1 MITQAENPSINAA
14 TLSVESGTHQNERIL
29 QTQIVRLITGSG
41 FSNVAGIA
49 MAIIWVG
56 LIWKDLPHEVLSV
69 WLGVMLL
76 LFFYRSAVHYLK
88 LYSAESKLPLDKF
101 IVRRWYLV
109 SVFLTG
115 AGWGITSTLMFP
127 FNELHQIVLA
137 FIIVGVS
144 ASGVSYSS
152 VAWVYYG
159 YVGCVLLPLM
169 IRFFYM
175 GGEVYYALSAMTGF
189 FLGVMI
195 MAVHR
200 MYKSS
205 TAELELSYKNEALIG
220 GLTKASASLERLND
234 DLKDEIDHGKKIE
247 AELKAAKENA
257 EKMSQAKGE
266 FLANMSHE
274 IRTPMN
280 GVIGTLQLLEDTN
293 LNSEQKEFVLI
304 AHKSADALLAI
315 LNDILDLSKIEAGKL
330 NFENI
335 SFDLNQI
342 IKDIVTLYSLKSEQQ
357 GVLLV
362 QEIDESLPVSLMGD
376 PTRLRQVIV
385 NLVSNALKF
394 TDRGEVKINVE
405 VVKFNTDKD
414 TDSIDVKISVSDT
427 GIGIPEAAQKTLFN
441 AFTQA
446 DGSTTR
452 KYGGTGL
459 GLAIV
464 SQLVD
469 MMGGILGVDSVEG
482 EGSQF
487 WFTARFQPGNEK
499 PENQPERVAEN
510 NSAQLDAKI
519 LLVEDNPINQMV
531 AQKMLEKVGLKP
543 KLANNGLQAMQLLNE
558 QTFDLVLMDCQ
569 MPEMDGFDATREIR
583 KLEIKAINQNS
594 IPVVAMTANVMSG
607 DRERCLD
614 VGMDDYIG
622 KPVQRDQLESVL
634 RKWLD

>member
-1 MITQAENPSINAA
+1 MLSHIENTSGMTAGVLLAESSAQR
-14 TLSVESGTHQNERIL
+14 EERVL
-29 QTQIVRLITGSG
+29 QTQIARLIAGSG
-41 FSNVAGIA
+41 FSNIAGIA

-56 LIWKDLPHEVLSV
+56 LIWNKLPDEVVSV

-76 LFFYRSAVHYLK
+76 LFVYRAAVHYFR
-88 LYSAESKLPLDKF
+88 LYSAESKLAINKF

-115 AGWGITSTLMFP
+115 AGWGITSILMFP
-127 FNELHQIVLA
+127 YSELHQIVLA
-137 FIIVGVS
+137 FILVGVS
-144 ASGVSYSS
+144 ASGVAYSS

-169 IRFFYM
+169 VRLFYV

-189 FLGVMI
+189 FLGVMV

-205 TAELELSYKNEALIG
+205 VAELELSFKNEALISD
-220 GLTKASASLERLND
+220 LTRASNNLERLNEN
-234 DLKDEIDHGKKIE
+234 LKDEIQHGKQIE
-247 AELKAAKENA
+247 IELKKARDKA

-280 GVIGTLQLLEDTN
+280 GVIGTLQLLEDTR
-293 LNSEQKEFVLI
+293 LNAEQKEFVET

-330 NFENI
+330 SFECI
-335 SFDLNQI
+335 AFDFKQVVR
-342 IKDIVTLYSLKSEQQ
+342 DIVVLHSLKAEQH
-357 GVLLV
+357 GIALL
-362 QEIDESLPVSLMGD
+362 QEIDESLPGTLMGD
-376 PTRLRQVIV
+376 PTRLRQVII

-394 TDRGEVKINVE
+394 TRQGEVKVKVD
-405 VVKFNTDKD
+405 VVNKQEDKVALKV
-414 TDSIDVKISVSDT
+414 TVSDT
-427 GIGIPEAAQKTLFN
+427 GIGISKAAQKTLFN

-464 SQLVD
+464 NQLVE
-469 MMGGILGVDSVEG
+469 MMDGMLGVDSVEG
-482 EGSQF
+482 VGSEF
-487 WFTARFQPGNEK
+487 WFTANFPCVDEK
-499 PENQPERVAEN
+499 LVTAAKPVIERRPLAL
-510 NSAQLDAKI
+510 NSKV

-531 AQKMLEKVGLKP
+531 AQKMLEKFGLKA
-543 KLANNGLQAMQLLNE
+543 KLANNGVEALRCLHDE
-558 QTFDLVLMDCQ
+558 PFDLVLMDCQ

-583 KLEIKAINQNS
+583 RLAIKAPNEKPL
-594 IPVVAMTANVMSG
+594 PVVAMTANVMSG
-607 DRERCLD
+607 DRERCLE

-622 KPVQRDQLESVL
+622 KPVQREQLESIL
-634 RKWLD
+634 QKWLS

>member
-1 MITQAENPSINAA
+1 MISQTQNPSIAVGKLQDA
-14 TLSVESGTHQNERIL
+14 TATEHDERIL
-29 QTQIVRLITGSG
+29 QTQIERLITGSG
-41 FSNVAGIA
+41 FSNIAGIA

-56 LIWKDLPHEVLSV
+56 LIWKNLPHEVLSV
-69 WLGVMLL
+69 WLGVMIL
-76 LFFYRSAVHYLK
+76 LFLYRSAVHYFK
-88 LYSAESKLPLDKF
+88 LYSKDVTNSIDRFVL
-101 IVRRWYLV
+101 RRWYLI

-115 AGWGITSTLMFP
+115 AGWGITSILMFP
-127 FNELHQIVLA
+127 FNELYQIVLA
-137 FIIVGVS
+137 FILVGVS
-144 ASGVSYSS
+144 ASGVAYSS

-169 IRFFYM
+169 FRLFYI

-189 FLGVMI
+189 FLGVMV

-205 TAELELSYKNEALIG
+205 VAELELSYKNEALIRD
-220 GLTKASASLERLND
+220 LTDASSSLEKLND
-234 DLKDEIDHGKKIE
+234 NLKDEILHGKEIE
-247 AELKAAKENA
+247 AELKEAKEKA

-280 GVIGTLQLLEDTN
+280 GVIGTLQLLEDTP
-293 LNSEQKEFVLI
+293 LNKDQHEFVNT

-330 NFENI
+330 SFEKI
-335 SFDLNQI
+335 AFDFNQI
-342 IKDIVTLYSLKSEQQ
+342 IRDIVILHSLKSEQQ
-357 GVLLV
+357 GVVLS
-362 QEIDESLPVSLMGD
+362 QQIDDALPAALIGD

-394 TDRGEVKINVE
+394 TREGEVKISVD
-405 VVKFNTDKD
+405 VLKKNTD
-414 TDSIDVKISVSDT
+414 SVDVKVTVSDT
-427 GIGIPEAAQKTLFN
+427 GIGIPQSALDTLFN

-469 MMGGILGVDSVEG
+469 MMGGSLGVESEEG
-482 EGSQF
+482 AGSSF
-487 WFTARFQPGNEK
+487 WFTANYPLTDEAC
-499 PENQPERVAEN
+499 ETDEVAKQDSRSLPL
-510 NSAQLDAKI
+510 SAKV

-531 AQKMLEKVGLKP
+531 AQKLLEKVGLKAV
-543 KLANNGLQAMQLLNE
+543 LADNGVEALKVLRQQS
-558 QTFDLVLMDCQ
+558 FDLVLMDCQ

-583 KLEIKAINQNS
+583 KLDIRALYDQHLPI
-594 IPVVAMTANVMSG
+594 VAMTANVMSG
-607 DRERCLD
+607 DRERCLE
-614 VGMDDYIG
+614 VGMDDYVG
-622 KPVQRDQLESVL
+622 KPVQRDKLEAVL
-634 RKWLD
+634 RKWLHRT

>member
-1 MITQAENPSINAA
+1 MISPAENPSINAA
-14 TLSVESGTHQNERIL
+14 NLSVEPGTRQDERIL

-56 LIWKDLPHEVLSV
+56 LIWKDLPHEILTV
-69 WLGVMLL
+69 WLGMMLL
-76 LFFYRSAVHYLK
+76 LFFYRSVVHYFK
-88 LYSAESKLPLDKF
+88 LYSAESILPLDKF

-127 FNELHQIVLA
+127 FSELHQIVLA
-137 FIIVGVS
+137 FILVGVS

-169 IRFFYM
+169 FRFFYM

-205 TAELELSYKNEALIG
+205 TAELELSYKNEALIE
-220 GLTKASASLERLND
+220 GLTKASASLEKLND

-247 AELKAAKENA
+247 AELKVAKENA

-280 GVIGTLQLLEDTN
+280 GVIGTLQLLEDTR

-335 SFDLNQI
+335 SFDLNLI

-362 QEIDESLPVSLMGD
+362 QEIDDSLPVSLLGD

-394 TDRGEVKINVE
+394 TDQGEVKISVE
-405 VVKFNTDKD
+405 VISLD
-414 TDSIDVKISVSDT
+414 TDIDNIEVKISVSDT
-427 GIGIPEAAQKTLFN
+427 GIGIPEAAQKTLFS

-469 MMGGILGVDSVEG
+469 MMGGILGVDSIEG
-482 EGSQF
+482 DGSQF

-499 PENQPERVAEN
+499 PENQPGRISEY

-531 AQKMLEKVGLKP
+531 AQKMLESVGLKP
-543 KLANNGLQAMQLLNE
+543 KLANNGVEAMQLLNE

-569 MPEMDGFDATREIR
+569 MPEMDGFEATCEIR
-583 KLEIKAINQNS
+583 KQAIKATNQNS
-594 IPVVAMTANVMSG
+594 IPIVAMTANVMSG

>member
-1 MITQAENPSINAA
+1 MISQTQNPSIAVGKLQDA
-14 TLSVESGTHQNERIL
+14 TATEHDERIL
-29 QTQIVRLITGSG
+29 QTQIERLITGSG
-41 FSNVAGIA
+41 FSNIAGIA

-56 LIWKDLPHEVLSV
+56 LIWKNLPHEVLSV
-69 WLGVMLL
+69 WLGVMIL
-76 LFFYRSAVHYLK
+76 LFLYRSAVHYFK
-88 LYSAESKLPLDKF
+88 LYSKDVTNSIDRFVL
-101 IVRRWYLV
+101 RRWYLI

-115 AGWGITSTLMFP
+115 AGWGITSILMFP
-127 FNELHQIVLA
+127 FNELYQIVLA
-137 FIIVGVS
+137 FILVGVS
-144 ASGVSYSS
+144 ASGVAYSS

-169 IRFFYM
+169 FRLFYI

-189 FLGVMI
+189 FLGVMV

-205 TAELELSYKNEALIG
+205 VAELELSYKNEALIRD
-220 GLTKASASLERLND
+220 LTDASSSLEKLND
-234 DLKDEIDHGKKIE
+234 NLKDEILHGKEIE
-247 AELKAAKENA
+247 AELKEAKEKA

-280 GVIGTLQLLEDTN
+280 GVIGTLQLLEDTP
-293 LNSEQKEFVLI
+293 LNKDQHEFVNT

-330 NFENI
+330 SFEKI
-335 SFDLNQI
+335 AFDFNQI
-342 IKDIVTLYSLKSEQQ
+342 IRDIVILHSLKSEQQ
-357 GVLLV
+357 GVVLS
-362 QEIDESLPVSLMGD
+362 QQIDDALPAALIGD

-394 TDRGEVKINVE
+394 TREGEVKISVD
-405 VVKFNTDKD
+405 VLKKNTD
-414 TDSIDVKISVSDT
+414 SVDVKVTVSDT
-427 GIGIPEAAQKTLFN
+427 GIGIPQSALDTLFN

-469 MMGGILGVDSVEG
+469 MMGGSLGVESEEG
-482 EGSQF
+482 AGSSF
-487 WFTARFQPGNEK
+487 WFTANYPLTDEAC
-499 PENQPERVAEN
+499 ETDEVAIQDSRSLPL
-510 NSAQLDAKI
+510 SAKV

-531 AQKMLEKVGLKP
+531 AQKLLEKVGLKAV
-543 KLANNGLQAMQLLNE
+543 LADNGVEALKVLRQQS
-558 QTFDLVLMDCQ
+558 FDLVLMDCQ

-583 KLEIKAINQNS
+583 KLDIRALYDQHLPI
-594 IPVVAMTANVMSG
+594 VAMTANVMSG
-607 DRERCLD
+607 DRERCLE
-614 VGMDDYIG
+614 VGMDDYVG
-622 KPVQRDQLESVL
+622 KPVQRDKLEAVL
-634 RKWLD
+634 RKWLHRT

>member
-1 MITQAENPSINAA
+1 MISSTDTSILKASSNP
-14 TLSVESGTHQNERIL
+14 VEPASQQDERIL
-29 QTQIVRLITGSG
+29 QTQITRLITGSG
-41 FSNVAGIA
+41 FSNLTGIA

-56 LIWKDLPHEVLSV
+56 LIWNDLPHEVLSV

-76 LFFYRSAVHYLK
+76 LFLYRFSAHYFK
-88 LYSAESKLPLDKF
+88 LYSDDSKISIDKF
-101 IVRRWYLV
+101 VIRRWYLI

-115 AGWGITSTLMFP
+115 AGWGVTSTLMFP

-137 FIIVGVS
+137 FILVGVS
-144 ASGVSYSS
+144 ASGVAYSS

-159 YVGCVLLPLM
+159 FVGCVLLPLM
-169 IRFFYM
+169 IRLFSV

-189 FLGVMI
+189 FLGVMV
-195 MAVHR
+195 MAVYR
-200 MYKSS
+200 MYQSS
-205 TAELELSYKNEALIG
+205 VAELELSYKNEVLIEDIM
-220 GLTKASASLERLND
+220 SASVNLEQLNTS
-234 DLKDEIDHGKKIE
+234 LKDEILHGKEIQS
-247 AELKAAKENA
+247 ELNQAKEKA
-257 EKMSQAKGE
+257 EQMSQAKGE

-280 GVIGTLQLLEDTN
+280 GVIGTLQLLEDTE
-293 LNSEQKEFVLI
+293 LNKEQKEFVDT
-304 AHKSADALLAI
+304 ACKSADALLAI

-330 NFENI
+330 SFENI
-335 SFDLNQI
+335 AFNF
-342 IKDIVTLYSLKSEQQ
+342 KEVANDIVVLHSLKAEQQ
-357 GVLLV
+357 GVSLVLQADDLLP
-362 QEIDESLPVSLMGD
+362 ENLLGD

-394 TDRGEVKINVE
+394 TKQGEVKV
-405 VVKFNTDKD
+405 
-414 TDSIDVKISVSDT
+414 SIDVVNKNSDNVDLKVTVSDT
-427 GIGIPEAAQKTLFN
+427 GIGIPQSAQETLFN

-469 MMGGILGVDSVEG
+469 LMGGSLGVDSIEG
-482 EGSQF
+482 EGSAF
-487 WFTARFQPGNEK
+487 WFTANFKCTDKKTEAGKSTSTDHED
-499 PENQPERVAEN
+499 
-510 NSAQLDAKI
+510 LLFDAKV

-543 KLANNGLQAMQLLNE
+543 IVANNGLEALAKLKE
-558 QTFDLVLMDCQ
+558 QSFDLVLMDCQ

-583 KLEIKAINQNS
+583 QVGIMALNKQPLPI
-594 IPVVAMTANVMSG
+594 VAMTANVMSG
-607 DRERCLD
+607 DRERCLE

-622 KPVQRDQLESVL
+622 KPVRRDELASIL
-634 RKWLD
+634 KKWLT

>member
-1 MITQAENPSINAA
+1 MK
-14 TLSVESGTHQNERIL
+14 TLTKIETREVHGLTSTADEAGERIL
-29 QTQIVRLITGSG
+29 QTQIARLITGSG
-41 FSNVAGIA
+41 FSNLAGIA

-56 LIWKDLPHEVLSV
+56 LIWKNLPHEVLSV
-69 WLGVMLL
+69 WLGVMLF
-76 LFFYRSAVHYLK
+76 LFLYRFVTHYFK
-88 LYSAESKLPLDKF
+88 LFSSESKLPLDKF
-101 IVRRWYLV
+101 VIRRWYLI

-127 FNELHQIVLA
+127 LNELHQIVLA
-137 FIIVGVS
+137 FILVGVS
-144 ASGVSYSS
+144 ASGVAYSS

-159 YVGCVLLPLM
+159 FVGCVLLPLM
-169 IRFFYM
+169 VRLFYV

-189 FLGVMI
+189 FLMVMI

-205 TAELELSYKNEALIG
+205 IAELDLSYKNETLI
-220 GLTKASASLERLND
+220 
-234 DLKDEIDHGKKIE
+234 
-247 AELKAAKENA
+247 AELKSAKDKA

-280 GVIGTLQLLEDTN
+280 GVIGTLQLLEDTE
-293 LNSEQKEFVLI
+293 LNSEQKEFVGT

-330 NFENI
+330 SFENI
-335 SFDLNQI
+335 TFNLKQI
-342 IKDIVTLYSLKSEQQ
+342 INDIVVLYSLKSEQQ
-357 GVLLV
+357 GVSLV
-362 QEIDESLPVSLMGD
+362 QKIDPELPERVMGD
-376 PTRLRQVIV
+376 PTRLRQIIV

-394 TDRGEVKINVE
+394 TPQGQVE
-405 VVKFNTDKD
+405 VGVEVLSKNTEY
-414 TDSIDVKISVSDT
+414 VEMKISVSDT
-427 GIGIPEAAQKTLFN
+427 GIGIPQLAQETLFN

-464 SQLVD
+464 SQLVE
-469 MMGGILGVDSVEG
+469 MMHGELGVDSMEG
-482 EGSQF
+482 EGSTF
-487 WFTARFQPGNEK
+487 WV
-499 PENQPERVAEN
+499 VAKLQYAGQDLSVE
-510 NSAQLDAKI
+510 SESDTVAKSLPSGAKI

-531 AQKMLEKVGLKP
+531 AQKMLEKAGCKST
-543 KLANNGLQAMQLLNE
+543 LANNGVEALTILAGQN
-558 QTFDLVLMDCQ
+558 FDLVLMDCQ

-583 KLEIKAINQNS
+583 QRNIKALSQQ
-594 IPVVAMTANVMSG
+594 PVPIIAMTANVMSG

-614 VGMDDYIG
+614 VGMDDYLA
-622 KPVQRDQLESVL
+622 KPVQVDELDSLL
-634 RKWLD
+634 RKWLN

>member
-1 MITQAENPSINAA
+1 MISHTDNPSIDASELMA
-14 TLSVESGTHQNERIL
+14 EPVSLHNERIL
-29 QTQIVRLITGSG
+29 QTQIVRLITGSA

-69 WLGVMLL
+69 WLGMMVL
-76 LFFYRSAVHYLK
+76 LFVYRTAVHYFK
-88 LYSAESKLPLDKF
+88 LYSDESKFLIDKF
-101 IVRRWYLV
+101 VIRRWYLV

-127 FNELHQIVLA
+127 FNEVHQIVLA
-137 FIIVGVS
+137 FILVGVS
-144 ASGVSYSS
+144 ASGVAYSS

-169 IRFFYM
+169 MRLFYV

-195 MAVHR
+195 MAVYR

-205 TAELELSYKNEALIG
+205 ISELELSYKNEALIG
-220 GLTKASASLERLND
+220 DLTDASNNLESLND
-234 DLKDEIDHGKKIE
+234 NLKNEIQHGKQIE
-247 AELKAAKENA
+247 VELKEAKDKA
-257 EKMSQAKGE
+257 EKMSMAKGE

-280 GVIGTLQLLEDTN
+280 GVIGTLQLLTDTK
-293 LNSEQKEFVLI
+293 LDEQQKEYVET

-315 LNDILDLSKIEAGKL
+315 LNDILDISKIEAGKL
-330 NFENI
+330 SFENI
-335 SFDLNQI
+335 AFDFKQI
-342 IKDIVTLYSLKSEQQ
+342 IDDIVMLHSSNSGQQ
-357 GVLLV
+357 GVSLI
-362 QEIDESLPVSLMGD
+362 QKIDENLPESLMGD
-376 PTRLRQVIV
+376 PTRVRQVIV

-394 TDRGEVKINVE
+394 TRQGEVRISVD
-405 VVKFNTDKD
+405 VVADEPE
-414 TDSIDVKISVSDT
+414 SVDVKVMVSDT
-427 GIGIPEAAQKTLFN
+427 GIGIAKAALETLFN

-464 SQLVD
+464 SQLVE
-469 MMGGILGVDSVEG
+469 MMDGSLGVESVEG
-482 EGSQF
+482 EGSSF
-487 WFTARFQPGNEK
+487 WFIASFQRSSEAVVEPAEQTVNENSLARLN
-499 PENQPERVAEN
+499 
-510 NSAQLDAKI
+510 AKV
-519 LLVEDNPINQMV
+519 LLVEDNAVNQMV
-531 AQKMLEKVGLKP
+531 AMKMLEAVGLKP
-543 KLANNGLQAMQLLNE
+543 VLANNGVEALHVLKE
-558 QTFDLVLMDCQ
+558 QCFDLVLMDCQ

-583 KLEIKAINQNS
+583 KQDIKTLYERHL
-594 IPVVAMTANVMSG
+594 PVIAMTANVMSG
-607 DRERCLD
+607 DRERCLA

-622 KPVQRDQLESVL
+622 KPVQRDHLEAVL
-634 RKWLD
+634 RKWLA

>member
-1 MITQAENPSINAA
+1 MISQAHNPSVDASELMA
-14 TLSVESGTHQNERIL
+14 DPVSEQNERIL
-29 QTQIVRLITGSG
+29 QTQVERLITGSG
-41 FSNVAGIA
+41 FSNIAGIA
-49 MAIIWVG
+49 MAVIWVG

-69 WLGVMLL
+69 WLGVMAL

-88 LYSAESKLPLDKF
+88 LYSDESKISIDKF
-101 IVRRWYLV
+101 VIRRWYLV

-127 FNELHQIVLA
+127 YNELHQIVLA
-137 FIIVGVS
+137 FILVGVS
-144 ASGVSYSS
+144 ASGVAYSS

-169 IRFFYM
+169 IRLFYV

-189 FLGVMI
+189 FFGVMV
-195 MAVHR
+195 MAVYR
-200 MYKSS
+200 MYRSS
-205 TAELELSYKNEALIG
+205 VAELELSYKNEALIHD
-220 GLTKASASLERLND
+220 LTEASANLASLND
-234 DLKDEIDHGKKIE
+234 NLKDEIHHGKQIE
-247 AELKAAKENA
+247 AELKKAKEKA

-280 GVIGTLQLLEDTN
+280 GVIGTLQLLDDTE
-293 LNSEQKEFVLI
+293 LNQEQHEFVNT

-330 NFENI
+330 SFENI
-335 SFDLNQI
+335 AFDFKQI
-342 IKDIVTLYSLKSEQQ
+342 IKDIVVLHSLKSEQH
-357 GVLLV
+357 GVSLV
-362 QEIDESLPVSLMGD
+362 QEIDDALPDNLIGD
-376 PTRLRQVIV
+376 PTRLRQVVV

-394 TDRGEVKINVE
+394 TRQGEVKISVE
-405 VVKFNTDKD
+405 VLKKD
-414 TDSIDVKISVSDT
+414 SESVDVKVTVSDT
-427 GIGIPEAAQKTLFN
+427 GIGIPQSALDTLFN

-464 SQLVD
+464 SQLIEI
-469 MMGGILGVDSVEG
+469 MGGSLGVESEEG
-482 EGSQF
+482 KGSAF
-487 WFTARFQPGNEK
+487 WFIANYPCTDEASEAVDQSVNESEPLLLKAR
-499 PENQPERVAEN
+499 V
-510 NSAQLDAKI
+510 

-531 AQKMLEKVGLKP
+531 AQKMLEKVGLKAV
-543 KLANNGLQAMQLLNE
+543 LANNGIEALAALNE
-558 QTFDLVLMDCQ
+558 QSFDLVLMDCQ

-583 KLEIKAINQNS
+583 KLDIKTLQDQRL
-594 IPVVAMTANVMSG
+594 PVVAMTANVMSG
-607 DRERCLD
+607 DREKCLE

-622 KPVQRDQLESVL
+622 KPVQRDHLESVL
-634 RKWLD
+634 RKWLG

>member
-1 MITQAENPSINAA
+1 MKSHVENPSLDTGN
-14 TLSVESGTHQNERIL
+14 LSIEPDAQQDQRIQ
-29 QTQIVRLITGSG
+29 QTQIIRLITGSG
-41 FSNVAGIA
+41 SSNIAGIA

-76 LFFYRSAVHYLK
+76 LFFYRSAVHYFK
-88 LYSAESKLPLDKF
+88 LYSAENILPLDKF

-127 FNELHQIVLA
+127 FNDLHQVVLA
-137 FIIVGVS
+137 FILVGVS
-144 ASGVSYSS
+144 ASGVAYSS

-169 IRFFYM
+169 VRFFYI
-175 GGEVYYALSAMTGF
+175 GGEIYYALSAMTGF

-293 LNSEQKEFVLI
+293 LNSEQKEFVVI

-335 SFDLNQI
+335 PFDFKQI

-362 QEIDESLPVSLMGD
+362 QKIDESLPASLVGD

-394 TDRGEVKINVE
+394 TDHGEVKINVE
-405 VVKFNTDKD
+405 VVKFD
-414 TDSIDVKISVSDT
+414 TDADIDNIEVKVSVADT

-464 SQLVD
+464 SQLVE

-482 EGSQF
+482 EGSMF
-487 WFTARFQPGNEK
+487 WFAANFQCSDEK
-499 PENQPERVAEN
+499 PENPSVSRSETRPV
-510 NSAQLDAKI
+510 QLDAKI

-543 KLANNGLQAMQLLNE
+543 MLANNGVEAMQLLNE
-558 QTFDLVLMDCQ
+558 HTFDLVLMDCQ
-569 MPEMDGFDATREIR
+569 MPEMDGFNATREIR
-583 KLEIKAINQNS
+583 KLQIKAANQNS

-607 DRERCLD
+607 DRERCLE

-634 RKWLD
+634 RKWLA

>member
-1 MITQAENPSINAA
+1 MTAQAHNPSIAA
-14 TLSVESGTHQNERIL
+14 GELIDSPVSEHDERIL
-29 QTQIVRLITGSG
+29 QTQIERLITGSG

-49 MAIIWVG
+49 MAVIWVG
-56 LIWKDLPHEVLSV
+56 LIWKNLPHEVLSV
-69 WLGVMLL
+69 WLGVMAL
-76 LFFYRSAVHYLK
+76 LFVYRFAVHYFK
-88 LYSAESKLPLDKF
+88 LYSNEKTFSINKF
-101 IVRRWYLV
+101 VIRRWYLV

-115 AGWGITSTLMFP
+115 AGWGITSILMFP
-127 FNELHQIVLA
+127 FNELYQIVLA
-137 FIIVGVS
+137 FILVGVS
-144 ASGVSYSS
+144 ASGVAYSS

-169 IRFFYM
+169 FRLFYI

-189 FLGVMI
+189 FLGVMV

-205 TAELELSYKNEALIG
+205 VAELELSYKNEKLIRD
-220 GLTKASASLERLND
+220 LTNASSSLERLND
-234 DLKDEIDHGKKIE
+234 NLKDEILHGKNIE
-247 AELKAAKENA
+247 AELKEARDRA
-257 EKMSQAKGE
+257 EKMSQAKSE

-280 GVIGTLQLLEDTN
+280 GVIGTLQLLEDTE
-293 LNSEQKEFVLI
+293 LSQEQHEFVNT

-330 NFENI
+330 SFENI
-335 SFDLNQI
+335 PFDFKQI
-342 IKDIVTLYSLKSEQQ
+342 IKDIVVLHSLKSEQH
-357 GVLLV
+357 GVSLK
-362 QEIDESLPVSLMGD
+362 QEIDESLPDTLIGD

-394 TDRGEVKINVE
+394 TRQGEVKISVE
-405 VVKFNTDKD
+405 VLQNNNESVVVKVT
-414 TDSIDVKISVSDT
+414 VSDT
-427 GIGIPEAAQKTLFN
+427 GIGIAQSALDTLFN

-464 SQLVD
+464 SQLIEIMD
-469 MMGGILGVDSVEG
+469 GSLGVESEEG
-482 EGSQF
+482 KGSSF
-487 WFTARFQPGNEK
+487 WFIANYPCTDEACEAVEKTVKLKGNLML
-499 PENQPERVAEN
+499 N
-510 NSAQLDAKI
+510 AKV

-531 AQKMLEKVGLKP
+531 AQKMLEKFGLKATLADNGVEAL
-543 KLANNGLQAMQLLNE
+543 KLLEE
-558 QTFDLVLMDCQ
+558 QIFDLVLMDCQ

-583 KLEIKAINQNS
+583 KLDIKTLYDKRL
-594 IPVVAMTANVMSG
+594 PVVAMTANVMSG
-607 DRERCLD
+607 DRERCLE

-622 KPVQRDQLESVL
+622 KPVQRDQLETVL
-634 RKWLD
+634 RKWLA

>member
-1 MITQAENPSINAA
+1 MTVQAQNPSIAA
-14 TLSVESGTHQNERIL
+14 GELTGLPVSEHDERIL
-29 QTQIVRLITGSG
+29 QTQIERLITGSG
-41 FSNVAGIA
+41 FSNIAGIA
-49 MAIIWVG
+49 MAVIWVG
-56 LIWKDLPHEVLSV
+56 LIWKNLPHEVLSV
-69 WLGVMLL
+69 WLGMMLL
-76 LFFYRSAVHYLK
+76 LFIYRSAVHYFK
-88 LYSAESKLPLDKF
+88 LYSDERTFSLNKF
-101 IVRRWYLV
+101 VIRRWYLV

-127 FNELHQIVLA
+127 YNELYQIVLA
-137 FIIVGVS
+137 FILVGVS
-144 ASGVSYSS
+144 ATGVAYSS

-169 IRFFYM
+169 IRLFYV

-189 FLGVMI
+189 FLCVMV
-195 MAVHR
+195 MAVYR

-205 TAELELSYKNEALIG
+205 TAELELSYKNEALIDD
-220 GLTKASASLERLND
+220 LTAATSNLEKLND
-234 DLKDEIDHGKKIE
+234 NLKDEIQHGKQIE
-247 AELKAAKENA
+247 AELKEARDRA

-280 GVIGTLQLLEDTN
+280 GVIGTLQLLEDTE
-293 LNSEQKEFVLI
+293 LSQDQHEFVNT

-330 NFENI
+330 SFENI
-335 SFDLNQI
+335 PFDFRQI
-342 IKDIVTLYSLKSEQQ
+342 IKDIVVLHSLKSEQQ
-357 GVLLV
+357 GVSLK
-362 QEIDESLPVSLMGD
+362 QEIDESLPDTLIGD

-394 TDRGEVKINVE
+394 TRQGEVKISVE
-405 VVKFNTDKD
+405 VLQSNNESV
-414 TDSIDVKISVSDT
+414 DVKVTVSDS
-427 GIGIPEAAQKTLFN
+427 GIGIAQTALDTLFN

-464 SQLVD
+464 SQLVE
-469 MMGGILGVDSVEG
+469 MMDGSLGVESEEG
-482 EGSQF
+482 EGSSF
-487 WFTARFQPGNEK
+487 WFIANYPCTDEACVSAEKTAKQSGKVMLN
-499 PENQPERVAEN
+499 
-510 NSAQLDAKI
+510 AKV

-531 AQKMLEKVGLKP
+531 AQKMLEKFGLKATLADNGVEAL
-543 KLANNGLQAMQLLNE
+543 KLLKE
-558 QTFDLVLMDCQ
+558 QIFDLVLMDCQ

-583 KLEIKAINQNS
+583 KLDIKTLYEKRL
-594 IPVVAMTANVMSG
+594 PVVAMTANVMSG
-607 DRERCLD
+607 DRERCLE

-622 KPVQRDQLESVL
+622 KPVQRDQLETVL
-634 RKWLD
+634 RKWLA